1 MSNAPA
7 EVRYGS
13 GSRGRVSLNAR
24 SSRRGWLTVSLLLVL
39 SLLAASLLL
48 LAQPAFVHAEETVR
62 PIFTVTKPTY
72 LPYLGQFAPKPPL
85 PLEVR
90 ALWISRFDLG
100 NPPVTQ
106 ARLEA
111 LGHGGRFE
119 LQAVPA
125 PRVRRGRTRESARA
139 LQAEWKLERG
149 AFNLASD
156 GLHARRSWRAFRDEF
171 GDGVE
176 VGSVALTPAAY
187 DGSDWWSCSE
197 GVRAMIGEAV
207 AYLYDLF

>member
-1 MSNAPA
+1 MSSAPA

-100 NPPVTQ
+100 SPPVKR

-111 LGHGGRFE
+111 LIEAAAGAGFNVVL
-119 LQAVPA
+119 LQ
-125 PRVRRGRTRESARA
+125 
-139 LQAEWKLERG
+139 
-149 AFNLASD
+149 
-156 GLHARRSWRAFRDEF
+156 
-171 GDGVE
+171 
-176 VGSVALTPAAY
+176 
-187 DGSDWWSCSE
+187 
-197 GVRAMIGEAV
+197 VRATSD
-207 AYLYDLF
+207 AYYTPGLDP